1 MENFNY
7 HRPATTSAAAAMLK
21 KAKDGK
27 YMGGGHTL
35 LPTMKQGL
43 ASPTDIIDLT
53 AIKNFSGIK
62 VSKSMVSIKAGTTH
76 MEVASSKD
84 VKKAIPALVEMAGKI
99 GGVHVRH
106 RGTIGGSIANNDPAA
121 DYPSACLGLGA
132 TIETNKRKI
141 DADKFFVGMFQT
153 ALKAGEIITAVHFP
167 IPQKA
172 AHFKF
177 PNPASR
183 YALTG
188 VFLSQDGKG
197 KVRVGVTGAAPKAF
211 RATDFE
217 TALSKDFTVK
227 AIAGVKASSKGLLTD
242 MHATA
247 AYRAHLIKVLTARAV
262 TAAAAK

>member
-7 HRPATTSAAAAMLK
+7 HRPATTTAAAAMMK
-21 KAKDGK
+21 KGKDAK
-27 YMGGGHTL
+27 YMAGGHTL

-43 ASPTDIIDLT
+43 AAPTDIIDLT

-62 VSKSMVSIKAGTTH
+62 VSKTMVTIKAGTTH
-76 MEVASSKD
+76 QEVAMSKEI
-84 VKKAIPALVEMAGKI
+84 KKAIPALAEMAGKI

-106 RGTIGGSIANNDPAA
+106 RGTIGGSVANADPAA

-132 TIETNKRKI
+132 TIETDKRKI
-141 DADKFFVGMFQT
+141 EADKFFTGMFET
-153 ALKAGEIITAVHFP
+153 ALKGGEIITAVHFP
-167 IPQKA
+167 IPKKA
-172 AHFKF
+172 AHQKF

-188 VFLSQDGKG
+188 VFMSQDAKG
-197 KVRVGVTGAAPKAF
+197 KVRVGVTGAGPKAF

-217 TALSKDFTVK
+217 TALSKDFSAK
-227 AIAGVKASSKGLLTD
+227 AIAGVKIAAKGLLSD

-247 AYRAHLIKVLTARAV
+247 VYRAHLISVLTGRAV
-262 TAAAAK
+262 AAAK

>member
-7 HRPATTSAAAAMLK
+7 HRPATTTAAAAMLK

-27 YMGGGHTL
+27 YMAGGHTL

-43 ASPTDIIDLT
+43 AAPTDVIDLT
-53 AIKNFSGIK
+53 AIKGFSGIK
-62 VSKSMVSIKAGTTH
+62 VSKTTVSIKAGTTH
-76 MEVASSKD
+76 MEVATSKEI
-84 VKKAIPALVEMAGKI
+84 KKAIPALWEMAGKI
-99 GGVHVRH
+99 GGVHVRN

-141 DADKFFVGMFQT
+141 AADVFFTGMFET

-167 IPQKA
+167 IPKTSSHQ
-172 AHFKF
+172 KF

-188 VFLSQDGKG
+188 VFLSQDAKG
-197 KVRVGVTGAAPKAF
+197 KVRVGVTGAGPKAF
-211 RATDFE
+211 RATALED
-217 TALSKDFTVK
+217 ALSKDFSAK
-227 AIAGVKASSKGLLTD
+227 AASSIKVAPKGLLND

-247 AYRAHLIKVLTARAV
+247 AYRAHLITVLAARAV
-262 TAAAAK
+262 SAAK

>member
-7 HRPATTSAAAAMLK
+7 HRPATITAAAALLK
-21 KAKDGK
+21 KGKDAK
-27 YMGGGHTL
+27 YMAGGHTL

-43 ASPTDIIDLT
+43 ASPSDIIDLT
-53 AIKNFSGIK
+53 AIKNFGGIK
-62 VSKSMVSIKAGTTH
+62 VSKTVVTIKAGTTH
-76 MEVASSKD
+76 QEVATSKEI
-84 VKKAIPALVEMAGKI
+84 KKAIPALWEMAGKI

-106 RGTIGGSIANNDPAA
+106 KGTIGGSIANNDPAA

-141 DADKFFVGMFQT
+141 AADSFFVGMFET

-167 IPQKA
+167 IPKKSSHQ
-172 AHFKF
+172 KF

-188 VFLSQDGKG
+188 VFMSQDAKG
-197 KVRVGVTGAAPKAF
+197 KVRVGVTGAGPKVF
-211 RATDFE
+211 RATALE
-217 TALSKDFTVK
+217 EALSKDFSAK
-227 AIAGVKASSKGLLTD
+227 AVSAIKMAAKGLLTD

-247 AYRAHLIKVLTARAV
+247 AYRAHLITVLAARAV
-262 TAAAAK
+262 AAAK

>member
-7 HRPATTSAAAAMLK
+7 HRPATVLAAAAMLK

-27 YMGGGHTL
+27 YMSGGHTL

-43 ASPTDIIDLT
+43 AAPTDIIDLT
-53 AIKNFSGIK
+53 AIKNFGGIK

-76 MEVASSKD
+76 QEVAMSKD
-84 VKKAIPALVEMAGKI
+84 IKKAIPALAEMAGKI

-106 RGTIGGSIANNDPAA
+106 KGTIGGSIANNDPAA

-141 DADKFFVGMFQT
+141 EADKFFTGMFET
-153 ALKAGEIITAVHFP
+153 ALKNGEIITAVHFP
-167 IPQKA
+167 IPKKS
-172 AHFKF
+172 AHQKF

-188 VFLSQDGKG
+188 VFLSQDAKG
-197 KVRVGVTGAAPKAF
+197 KVRVGVTGAAASAF
-211 RATDFE
+211 RATDIE
-217 TALSKDFTVK
+217 TALAKDFSAK
-227 AIAGVKASSKGLLTD
+227 SASSVKITAKGLMSD

-247 AYRAHLIKVLTARAV
+247 AYRAHLIGVLAGRAV
-262 TAAAAK
+262 TAAK